1 MSLLNRN
8 FLTPDGTPITGRTPT
23 QIIVNSDQQ
32 LTPQQRALVEHTYK
46 LFCDNVRLSPAANGY
61 HVRNQQLP
69 DGTRIRMES
78 NNSVDRVM
86 VWPEGREEP
95 LYVPFP
101 AFRIDEGEKKSATWN
116 NLPWITDR
124 TLKYTKGFRAD
135 QPGNR
140 TWFDA
145 RKHSQKYGLV
155 LSWWGLGDG
164 RYNAWSNR
172 TIDSTAYRDYYK
184 VWCNGHLLVD
194 LPPEDGRIVVGAC
207 LIDAA
212 SAPTNSMT
220 LCVVTAPFYEHS
232 FGGASGLPNQLMYGQ
247 YASFVDTLE
256 LHTLHAPVN
265 RDRLRNQTQ
274 KKLVLGDT
282 LLEVATCTVGDYAG
296 NPLGIYEMTGSI
308 QMGAIYF
315 NASGTEGAFASTF
328 RDIASWSYTYE
339 WQLGMMFSPI
349 TGQVTGWAPRGNFAI
364 PWDHTPFVETEHY
377 QTSAIYDYI
386 EDELVFLLHKW
397 VAYNGSGPTYH
408 EVHSLEHSKYG
419 ILHSWD
425 LPWFYSATLGG
436 VTTMTTGWAYGD
448 LRSGFITDTMF
459 YQYRSGYTDRT
470 KRVKRLLAKSG
481 TDITELGENVE
492 TLAVFPNMTFL
503 DGYYGIDSSYDGSM
517 SVEVGEYGVVRAFA
531 HKAQITTEVVVEP
544 TITWPVLCGPQPY
557 KEQGEKWDK
566 IVYAKEPTP

>member
-23 QIIVNSDQQ
+23 QIIVHGSGPLSDQQ
-32 LTPQQRALVEHTYK
+32 RAMVEHAYK
-46 LFCDNVRLSPAANGY
+46 LFCDNVRLSPAASGY
-61 HVRNQQLP
+61 HARNQQLP

-86 VWPEGREEP
+86 VWPEGGEEP

-116 NLPWITDR
+116 NLPWITGR

-194 LPPEDGRIVVGAC
+194 LQPEDGRIIVGAC
-207 LIDAA
+207 LIDADA
-212 SAPTNSMT
+212 APTNSMT
-220 LCVVTAPFYEHS
+220 LCVVTAPFYSHN
-232 FGGASGLPNQLMYGQ
+232 FGGGSSLPNQLMYGQ
-247 YASFVDTLE
+247 YSGFVDTLE
-256 LHTLHAPVN
+256 LHTLHAEVN
-265 RDRLRNQTQ
+265 RDKLRNQTQ
-274 KKLVLGDT
+274 KPFVLGET

-308 QMGAIYF
+308 ETGAIYF
-315 NASGTEGAFASTF
+315 NASGTEGVFASTF
-328 RDIASWSYTYE
+328 RDIASWSYLYE

-349 TGQVTGWAPRGNFAI
+349 TGQVTGWAPRGNFAV
-364 PWDHTPFVETEHY
+364 PWDYVAFTTAEY
-377 QTSAIYDYI
+377 YKTSAIYDYI
-386 EDELVFLLHKW
+386 ENELVFLLQKR
-397 VAYNGSGPTYH
+397 VTYNGSGPTYH

-425 LPWFYSATLGG
+425 LPWFYSASLGG
-436 VTTMTTGWAYGD
+436 VTNMTMGWAYGD
-448 LRSGFITDTMF
+448 LRSGFVTNTMF
-459 YQYRSGYTDRT
+459 YNYRYPYSTAE
-470 KRVKRLLAKSG
+470 KRVVRLLAKSA
-481 TDITELGENVE
+481 TDITELGEYIDYAGG
-492 TLAVFPNMTFL
+492 TANMPFL
-503 DGYYGIDSSYDGSM
+503 NGYYGIDSSYDGSM
-517 SVEVGEYGVVRAFA
+517 TAEVGEYGVVRVFA
-531 HKAQITTEVVVEP
+531 HGEKIDTEVDVEP

-557 KEQGEKWDK
+557 KNQGAEWDK